1 MSMTI
6 VSLVLNVVIMAL
18 LGAMIYHS
26 SRLSKSID
34 VFRKSRQEMEAL
46 IKRLSDQIDQ
56 ANTAVRKLRRD
67 SADSADDLTEVVAK
81 SRVLSDELQY
91 IYETGDRLASRLEA
105 LVEQSSG
112 EIKKAYKKQGLSDE
126 VEHVHKREE
135 KKASASPFNIVDRE
149 YEDDKTEADDN
160 FPSFLRDD
168 DGDDSMSQAERELA
182 EALLKKEGGA
192 RKKAGRS

>member
-112 EIKKAYKKQGLSDE
+112 EIKKAHKKQGLSDE
-126 VEHVHKREE
+126 IEHVHKRDE
-135 KKASASPFNIVDRE
+135 KKAPVSPFNIVDRE
-149 YEDDKTEADDN
+149 FEDDGTEADDD

-168 DGDDSMSQAERELA
+168 EDDSMSQAERELA
-182 EALLKKEGGA
+182 EALQKKGA
-192 RKKAGRS
+192 VGRKKAGQS

>member
-18 LGAMIYHS
+18 LGAIIYHS

>member
-112 EIKKAYKKQGLSDE
+112 EIKKAHKKQGLSDE

-135 KKASASPFNIVDRE
+135 KKASVSPFNIVDRE
-149 YEDDKTEADDN
+149 YEDDETEADDN

-168 DGDDSMSQAERELA
+168 DDDSMSQAERELA
-182 EALLKKEGGA
+182 EALQKKGAAA
-192 RKKAGRS
+192 RKKAGQS

>member
-112 EIKKAYKKQGLSDE
+112 EIKKAHKKQGLSDE
-126 VEHVHKREE
+126 VEHVHKRAE
-135 KKASASPFNIVDRE
+135 KKATASPFNIVDRE
-149 YEDDKTEADDN
+149 YEDDETEADDN

-168 DGDDSMSQAERELA
+168 DDDSMSQAERELA

-192 RKKAGRS
+192 SKKAGRS